1 MATLGL
7 RSVTPGH
14 LHPASSTSRRGRAL
28 WGGLGAVV
36 GYRPC
41 CSATNRQMLSF
52 TLKPRESRMLSLA
65 WEFHVE
71 GNSAAAFGW
80 RWPLDPEGDE
90 R

>member
-36 GYRPC
+36 GYRSRVQA

-52 TLKPRESRMLSLA
+52 TLKPRESRMLSLP

-80 RWPLDPEGDE
+80 RWHLDL
-90 R
+90 